1 MVLTKEAAVA
11 STRADSTKVD
21 LTKVVKD
28 SINSIKTTQVTN
40 HQTKRLN
47 STKSKRYT
55 STF

>member
-28 SINSIKTTQVTN
+28 SINSIKTTQATN